1 MSSNTNTK
9 GVVISALLCSIG
21 IIIPLFS
28 PIKIILEPASFTLA
42 SHVAIFIAMFI
53 STKTALFVTLGTTIG
68 FLLGGFPIV
77 VVLRALSHLLFVGI
91 GSAYLNK
98 NKSILTDIKSS
109 IKYSFILGIIH
120 AIGEVLIVIPFYFNN
135 QLTQGYYENGFIL
148 SIFGLV
154 GIGTVIHSMI
164 DFSLSIYIWN
174 IMPKDI
180 KKVKNINI

>member
-1 MSSNTNTK
+1 MSNNTSTK
-9 GVVISALLCSIG
+9 GIVISALLCAIG

-53 STKTALFVTLGTTIG
+53 STKTALFVTVGTTIG

-91 GSAYLNK
+91 GSIYLNK
-98 NKSILTDIKSS
+98 NKNLLGDIKSS
-109 IKYSFILGIIH
+109 LKYSFTISIVH
-120 AIGEVLIVIPFYFNN
+120 AIGEVLIVIPFYFNES
-135 QLTQGYYENGFIL
+135 LAQGYYDNGFIL

-154 GIGTVIHSMI
+154 GIGTVVHSMV
-164 DFSLSIYIWN
+164 DFSLSVYIWN
-174 IMPKDI
+174 ILPKEMKQI
-180 KKVKNINI
+180 KTLKA